1 MRMRLILLQEMHV
14 TFDAPVELAG
24 FLEVLQAKK
33 Q

>member
-1 MRMRLILLQEMHV
+1 MTLLQEMHV
-14 TFDAPVELAG
+14 SFDAPVELNG